1 MVLIKEVYKGSYAD
15 KAGIKSGDT
24 LVSVNSHEIRDV
36 LDYRYRTCAKILEIE
51 YITDSETR
59 VARILKNDEY
69 DDIGLDF
76 ETYLMDEKQTC
87 KNKCIF
93 CFIDQN
99 PPGMRDSIYFKDD
112 DSRLSFLMGNY
123 VTLTNMTD
131 ADIDRIIEMKMSPVN
146 ISVHTMNPELRVKM
160 MKNKHSGEVLG
171 YIDRLADAGIE
182 LNFQIVLCKGL
193 NDGDELVKTLDDLA
207 ELFPS
212 VESVAVVPS
221 GLTKYREGLY
231 PLEDFEK
238 EDAREV
244 IKLVNSKRKEF
255 EKKLGHTIVQCSDE
269 WYLKA
274 GIELPEEN
282 YYEGYPQLDNGVG
295 LIRCQEAETLFR
307 IDELLE
313 EGFKLDKPRT
323 VCSVTGRAAYDFI
336 SRMAKKLEESF
347 EGLTFNVYMAENEF
361 FGHTVTV
368 AGLLTGIDIY
378 NRLRV
383 EKLAEELLIPSVM
396 LRHEGDLFLD
406 NMSVEELSEKLNVK
420 IITTLCDGDDFV
432 NKVLGI
438 L

>member
-1 MVLIKEVYKGSYAD
+1 MVKICSVEAKSHGE
-15 KAGIKSGDT
+15 KAGILSGDM
-24 LVSVNSHEIRDV
+24 LVSVDGNEIKDV
-36 LDYRYRTCAKILEIE
+36 LDYRF
-51 YITDSETR
+51 YITEKKLNIKVLRAGKELEFT
-59 VARILKNDEY
+59 VKKPQY
-69 DDIGLDF
+69 DDLGLEF
-76 ETYLMDEKQTC
+76 ETYLMDEKHSC
-87 KNKCIF
+87 CNKCVF

-99 PPGMRDSIYFKDD
+99 PKGMRDMCYFKDD
-112 DSRLSFLMGNY
+112 DSRMSFFYGNY
-123 VTLTNMTD
+123 VTLTNMKED
-131 ADIDRIIEMKMSPVN
+131 EIKRLIKMRISPIN
-146 ISVHTMNPELRVKM
+146 ISVHTTNPELRCKM
-160 MKNKHSGEVLG
+160 LNNRFAGDSLKYMKMLHEG
-171 YIDRLADAGIE
+171 GISM
-182 LNFQIVLCKGL
+182 NCQIVLCKGL